1 MLCLAL
7 LTCVLTIGTFT
18 DLSESTFAAFI
29 IATGILLAAC
39 GAYLQTSV
47 IAVASLFGPTVIQ
60 SMMSGQGLVAVV
72 LSTVQLISATSS
84 LHASQV
90 GPADGVA
97 ERRSARLFFGI
108 SAAFLLTCYVA
119 NAWMTRLPSFWAV
132 VPVSDGSWKRR
143 RLSVSA
149 DPRSPVIDAP
159 HISVPDSKEL
169 WDRILSVARRNIT
182 YEIATAYVFIIT
194 LVSNHSHLAQREHDR
209 CDACPYS
216 LSFPPSR
223 YQSLP
228 QIPRYTHS
236 FSVRSI
242 SSCTT

>member
-7 LTCVLTIGTFT
+7 LTCALTIFTFT
-18 DLSESTFAAFI
+18 DLPESTFATLI
-29 IATGILLAAC
+29 IATGISLAAC

-72 LSTVQLISATSS
+72 LSTVQLISATGS

-108 SAAFLLTCYVA
+108 SAAFLLACYVA

-159 HISVPDSKEL
+159 HINVPDSKEL

-194 LVSNHSHLAQREHDR
+194 LVSNLIQREHDR
-209 CDACPYS
+209 CDVYPYS

-223 YQSLP
+223 YQSFP

-236 FSVRSI
+236 FSARSI